1 MQIKTSTA
9 LAIFAIVMAIALVT
23 AGSLTTSAFAAK
35 TKKHTRHG
43 GTGSTSTVGTTTGT
57 SKSSTSTGKSSTST
71 GLSKFIS
78 CVRAVPTLTRADAV
92 NCYNTVFS
100 PGFGSAG
107 STAGAGTSIGSGTGS
122 SAGSTAGA
130 GTSTGHRHTGIGSG
144 TGSSAGSTAG
154 SGTVPGFQ

>member
-1 MQIKTSTA
+1 
-9 LAIFAIVMAIALVT
+9 
-23 AGSLTTSAFAAK
+23 
-35 TKKHTRHG
+35 
-43 GTGSTSTVGTTTGT
+43 
-57 SKSSTSTGKSSTST
+57 T

-78 CVRAVPTLTRADAV
+78 CVRALPTLTRADAV
-92 NCYNTVFS
+92 NCYNTVYS
-100 PGFGSAG
+100 PGFG
-107 STAGAGTSIGSGTGS
+107 